1 MRIMH
6 SLSILVTLEI
16 SNLIANSI
24 VVSGAVC
31 YDLSSSD
38 KTKKTLVL
46 SNTREFNR
54 VLSTS

>member
-1 MRIMH
+1 MY
-6 SLSILVTLEI
+6 SLFILVALET
-16 SNLIANSI
+16 SSLIANSI

-31 YDLSSSD
+31 YDLSSSN

-46 SNTREFNR
+46 SNIREFNR

>member
-1 MRIMH
+1 MY
-6 SLSILVTLEI
+6 SLFILVALET
-16 SNLIANSI
+16 SSLIANSI

-31 YDLSSSD
+31 YDLSSSN